1 MHAVGARTGPPV
13 TVDHIRCRW
22 EIAVRVF
29 RRVGIRRAFEGGVGL
44 ASAGRR
50 RSVARVWIS
59 LTVLPPRFRLEWTR
73 HHHHTP
79 RRRALGALRHLRWQ
93 NSGLLN
99 ALPLRLMHPL
109 LLHSQRT
116 SSALHN
122 NLTRIFLTHWWLR
135 GCCHRV
141 PLSTQPS
148 QPHAAV
154 LRLLLTLQLLVLLSL
169 HRLRRLPPA
178 LASRRRA
185 FLRSPPLRA
194 RSFRHRRLL
203 QSQRLMQPS
212 PPHS

>member
-1 MHAVGARTGPPV
+1 MSLG
-13 TVDHIRCRW
+13 D
-22 EIAVRVF
+22 
-29 RRVGIRRAFEGGVGL
+29 RRACVSSRWNPSRFRGWRRPRL
-44 ASAGRR
+44 AGHRR
-50 RSVARVWIS
+50 GVARVWFN

-169 HRLRRLPPA
+169 HRLLRLLPA

-194 RSFRHRRLL
+194 RSFRHRHLL

-212 PPHS
+212 LPHS